1 MVLIPF
7 MMLNSLQEDPAYFTR
22 EVTMKKHMLKIVFL
36 AVAAA
41 IFGCGPAV
49 GPQVADDIH
58 EKLIYS
64 TAPER
69 PAWTMEE
76 PETVDGVMSF
86 VGTSK
91 RHAAEQS
98 AREDARRNVIEAV
111 VKYMGTLA
119 KDKFEAAR
127 VSYGLESSVIDSTE
141 STREFQKQLAT
152 NMATNVKVKSW
163 YGEKWQTPTGIGWQ
177 YFAKAE
183 VPQEAIDGTFKKT
196 ASDQARKAEQQAK
209 EAADAI
215 AKAEAEKAADFWK
228 QMQDQGLTE

>member
-1 MVLIPF
+1 MRKLI
-7 MMLNSLQEDPAYFTR
+7 
-22 EVTMKKHMLKIVFL
+22 LKCTVFVF
-36 AVAAA
+36 AVA
-41 IFGCGPAV
+41 IFGCGPAT

-76 PETVDGVMSF
+76 PDTVDGVMTF
-86 VGTSK
+86 IGTSK

-98 AREDARRNVIEAV
+98 AREDARRNTIEAV

-127 VSYGLESSVIDSTE
+127 VTYGLESSVIDATE
-141 STREFQKQLAT
+141 SAREFQKQLST
-152 NMATNVKVKSW
+152 NMATNVKFKSW

-177 YFAKAE
+177 YFAKAL
-183 VPQEAIDGTFKKT
+183 VPQEAVDGTFKKS
-196 ASDQARKAEQQAK
+196 AADQARKAEQQAK

-215 AKAEAEKAADFWK
+215 AKQQAEKAVDFWK
-228 QMQDQGLTE
+228 QMQEQGLTE